1 MAGRKSQVYPKP
13 AFDEGWVEG
22 TVDYISGEQGWK
34 RNFSTYDKDIMAFV
48 YDDGGT
54 FSWAVD
60 VNGAQVASEWD
71 RGSVEEAMA
80 EAEEW
85 VEAELAASIPLASR
99 KRADVGALEHAK
111 SIYDTVQFWYTE
123 AYPTDDMGA
132 EINPHI
138 TFEDCARRIAEGIG
152 DGFYDYI
159 SAHDSLIRERIF
171 DELSDLYG
179 VDYDSIYHAWMYC
192 DNRPLMGEK
201 EFAEALPD
209 AAAFCKIVEGGGRA
223 SRRSASD
230 GWHVGDGYATKKYD
244 GVDDWYNGD
253 PYYGYAVADGFNIT
267 TSGGMILVEDD
278 GYSSMEDAMEA
289 CDEHI
294 EKMRNASR
302 KTAAS
307 MGDNVRDWYMATFPT
322 DDLGGDIYPHIT
334 FSNVALQLINHP
346 GEDIYDYI
354 GVGDSL
360 VRERIFEQMSEI
372 LGCDYD
378 VIYKAW
384 LHGDDGSLKNVL
396 LNHRASRKMS
406 QMLPESV
413 DYGVV
418 RNGYDADDKPCILA
432 IGHDEA
438 ISKWVWEAYA
448 SIDDY
453 ENGKAYDCGLSCYET
468 EGAAID
474 ALKSDGYRFASRKT
488 AYFWEYDGGEYYLGF
503 DSGDYA
509 SLIRGND
516 GSWSG
521 FVCIDGEVIDM
532 LNVHGS
538 DFDDADE
545 GMEFIEDFIDGK
557 TASRKV
563 AKNFPTLDEFEQTT
577 NVFGDDRWVYE
588 DDKFYMVIG
597 KGLHG
602 IASDDTWGWEIAW
615 ADQHSDLIAIDLNDT
630 YSLEECYQDLRNDAF
645 SGRIHSLWY
654 DDMKDVVFGSRKTAQ
669 EQVEVNITGEYC
681 DGYVYIE
688 RNVEMYDCEIEIEA
702 WGDAGEEPV
711 DAFVSVSA
719 DVDFFGLA
727 REIIQEAEFEYGD
740 ELGIDV
746 GELAGQLGLYFGK
759 DAGRKAN
766 IGGDEAWENEIAEL
780 IASVLDLYD
789 GDVASASDDTK
800 MWLDERFAKAVE
812 LVRSGD
818 VSASKTASSKKAYSD
833 TFEYGFY
840 DVDDEFRGGE
850 VHIEDDGEGYGV
862 WLVEIYG
869 INGDSFE
876 GYGSGDTPS
885 QAARDAVENSDL
897 KLSENEIQDF
907 LDHLEFSM
915 TDPFEG
921 GWEGEF

>member
-1 MAGRKSQVYPKP
+1 MAGKKSQVYPKP
-13 AFDEGWVEG
+13 AFDERWVYG
-22 TVDYISGEQGWK
+22 TVDYITGEQGWE
-34 RNFSTYDKDIMAFV
+34 RNFSTVDKDIIAFV
-48 YDDGGT
+48 YDDGGR

-71 RGSVEEAMA
+71 RDSVEEAMA

-85 VEAELAASIPLASR
+85 VEAELAASVPFASR
-99 KRADVGALEHAK
+99 K
-111 SIYDTVQFWYTE
+111 
-123 AYPTDDMGA
+123 
-132 EINPHI
+132 
-138 TFEDCARRIAEGIG
+138 
-152 DGFYDYI
+152 
-159 SAHDSLIRERIF
+159 
-171 DELSDLYG
+171 
-179 VDYDSIYHAWMYC
+179 
-192 DNRPLMGEK
+192 
-201 EFAEALPD
+201 
-209 AAAFCKIVEGGGRA
+209 
-223 SRRSASD
+223 SASD
-230 GWHVGDGYATKKYD
+230 GWHIGDGYATKKYD
-244 GVDDWYNGD
+244 NVNDWYNGD
-253 PYYGYAVADGFNIT
+253 PYYGYADANGFNVT

-278 GYSSMEDAMEA
+278 GYSDMEDAMEA

-294 EKMRNASR
+294 EKLKNASS
-302 KTAAS
+302 KVAAT

-322 DDLGGDIYPHIT
+322 DDLGGDIYPDFT
-334 FSNVALQLINHP
+334 FSKAMLQLVNHP
-346 GEDIYDYI
+346 GEDFYDYI

-360 VRERIFEQMSEI
+360 IRERIFAEAADI

-378 VIYKAW
+378 VIYNAW
-384 LHGDDGSLKNVL
+384 LHGDDGSLKNVM
-396 LNHRASRKMS
+396 LNHRASRKI
-406 QMLPESV
+406 
-413 DYGVV
+413 
-418 RNGYDADDKPCILA
+418 A
-432 IGHDEA
+432 
-438 ISKWVWEAYA
+438 
-448 SIDDY
+448 
-453 ENGKAYDCGLSCYET
+453 
-468 EGAAID
+468 
-474 ALKSDGYRFASRKT
+474 KS
-488 AYFWEYDGGEYYLGF
+488 
-503 DSGDYA
+503 
-509 SLIRGND
+509 
-516 GSWSG
+516 
-521 FVCIDGEVIDM
+521 
-532 LNVHGS
+532 
-538 DFDDADE
+538 
-545 GMEFIEDFIDGK
+545 
-557 TASRKV
+557 
-563 AKNFPTLDEFEQTT
+563 FPTLDEFKHMTG
-577 NVFGDDRWVYE
+577 VFGDDRWVYE

-602 IASDDTWGWEIAW
+602 VVSDDTWGWEIAW
-615 ADQHSDLIAIDLNDT
+615 ADMHNDLIAIDLNDT
-630 YSLEECYQDLRNDAF
+630 YSLEECYQDLRDDAF

-688 RNVEMYDCEIEIEA
+688 RNADMYDCEIEIEA

-719 DVDFFGLA
+719 DIDFFGWA

-759 DAGRKAN
+759 DAGRKAD

-818 VSASKTASSKKAYSD
+818 VSASKEASSKKAYSD

-840 DVDDEFRGGE
+840 DTDDEFRGGE
-850 VHIEDDGEGYGV
+850 VHIEDDDEGYGV

-897 KLSENEIQDF
+897 KLSEKEIQDF